1 MDVKE
6 TLFELCRLCGPS
18 GFEDEV
24 GAYCEKK
31 LGAYS
36 ADVRRDP
43 LGNTIASIPCGKP
56 GAKKL
61 LLDAHIDELGLI
73 VSSHED
79 GFLRFELIGGIDP
92 RILPGREITI
102 LAEEKIFGVVS
113 CLPPHVLSAEQM
125 EKPIPVKDMVID
137 AGLSAEE
144 AKKRV
149 PIGTPAVYRD
159 EPRELAGNLLCG
171 KAMDDRSCFAA
182 LLRAL
187 ELLKGRELAVDLY
200 VMAGVQEEVFM
211 RGAGPAAFDLAPDYA
226 IVVDVTNAR
235 TPDSKE
241 QVHLELG
248 KGPTLSIGPNTDRRF
263 TRFIGETGQKQ
274 GIPLQYSVHTRNSGT
289 NAYPIQVSRGGVVSA
304 IIELP
309 AVYLHT
315 PVECVRLDDL
325 EHTAALIAAAVER
338 LGEFSSGGS
347 SWK

>member
-1 MDVKE
+1 MNIKE
-6 TLFELCRLCGPS
+6 TLFELSRLCGPS

-24 GAYCEKK
+24 SAHCEKL

-36 ADVRRDP
+36 GKVRRDP
-43 LGNTIASIPCGKP
+43 LGNIIAFIPCGKP

-92 RILPGREITI
+92 RILPGRELTI

-125 EKPIPVKDMVID
+125 GKPIQVKDMFID

-144 AKKRV
+144 AKKRI

-159 EPRELAGNLLCG
+159 EPRELADKLLCG
-171 KAMDDRSCFAA
+171 KAMDDRSCFTA
-182 LLRAL
+182 LLGAL
-187 ELLKGRELAVDLY
+187 ELLKGRDLAVDLY
-200 VMAGVQEEVFM
+200 VMASVQEEVFM
-211 RGAGPAAFDLAPDYA
+211 RGAGPAAFDIAPDYCIA
-226 IVVDVTNAR
+226 VDVTNAK

-241 QVHLELG
+241 QVYLELG

-263 TRFIGETGQKQ
+263 TGFIGEAGQKQ

-289 NAYPIQVSRGGVVSA
+289 NAYPIQVSRGGVISA

-315 PVECVRLDDL
+315 PVECVRLEDL
-325 EHTAALIAAAVER
+325 EHTAALIAAAVESM
-338 LGEFSSGGS
+338 GDFPAGGPL
-347 SWK
+347 WK

>member
-6 TLFELCRLCGPS
+6 TLFELCRLSGPS
-18 GFEDEV
+18 GFEEEV
-24 GAYCEKK
+24 SACCEKL

-36 ADVRRDP
+36 GKVRRDP
-43 LGNTIASIPCGKP
+43 LGNVIAFIPCGKP

-79 GFLRFELIGGIDP
+79 GFLRFEVLGGIDP
-92 RILPGREITI
+92 RILPGRELTI
-102 LAEEKIFGVVS
+102 LGEEKLFGVVS
-113 CLPPHVLSAEQM
+113 CLPPHLLSAEQM
-125 EKPIPVKDMVID
+125 EKPVPVKDMFID
-137 AGLSAEE
+137 TGLSAEE
-144 AKKRV
+144 AKRRIPV
-149 PIGTPAVYRD
+149 GTPAVYRD
-159 EPRELAGNLLCG
+159 EPGELEGALLCG
-171 KAMDDRSCFAA
+171 KAMDDRSCFTA

-187 ELLKGRELAVDLY
+187 ELLQGRERAVDLY

-211 RGAGPAAFDLAPDYA
+211 RGAGPAAFDIAPDYS
-226 IVVDVTNAR
+226 IVVDVTNAK
-235 TPDSKE
+235 TPDSRE

-289 NAYPIQVSRGGVVSA
+289 NAYPIQVSRGGVISA

-315 PVECVRLDDL
+315 PVECVRLEDL
-325 EHTAALIAAAVER
+325 EHTAALVAAAVENIEKFPA
-338 LGEFSSGGS
+338 EF
-347 SWK
+347 